1 MMTPARREVRRVFPS
16 GDEIAKQR
24 TKHAKGKQRTE
35 ILFTT
40 KYNKTMKELIEILT
54 NEDKSFDGLPK
65 WVYIFA
71 LPAALVLACMIGGTL
86 S

>member
-1 MMTPARREVRRVFPS
+1 MMNPARREVRGVFLFAIQS
-16 GDEIAKQR
+16 QSKRR
-24 TKHAKGKQRTE
+24 T
-35 ILFTT
+35 LLTT

-54 NEDKSFDGLPK
+54 SEDKSFEGLPK

-71 LPAALVLACMIGGTL
+71 IPAGLLLACMIGGTL

>member
-1 MMTPARREVRRVFPS
+1 VRFVGFFFLRCNR
-16 GDEIAKQR
+16 K
-24 TKHAKGKQRTE
+24 TKDGT
-35 ILFTT
+35 LLTT

-71 LPAALVLACMIGGTL
+71 VPAGLLLACMIGGTL

>member
-1 MMTPARREVRRVFPS
+1 MMSPASREVRGVFPS

-24 TKHAKGKQRTE
+24 TK

-54 NEDKSFDGLPK
+54 NEDKSFEGLPK

-71 LPAALVLACMIGGTL
+71 IPAGLLLACMIGGTL

>member
-1 MMTPARREVRRVFPS
+1 VKVAGFPFC
-16 GDEIAKQR
+16 DAIAKQR
-24 TKHAKGKQRTE
+24 TKHDKGKQRTK
-35 ILFTT
+35 ILLTT

-54 NEDKSFDGLPK
+54 NEDKSFEGLPT

-71 LPAALVLACMIGGTL
+71 IPAGLLLACMIGGTL